1 MARMPDVPRATQN
14 TFICYS
20 KLPRDGARQPVPGGI
35 PCFQSP
41 AFRSFTGIASVN
53 GRLDNDLVSI
63 VPKVDENGGFSWEI
77 TGKKQAEA
85 GTFSFSVTV
94 TTKGSDKFAAISQ
107 MFTFQV
113 VVYRNAVPQP
123 QTTFIQLAVGESIDT
138 AGLIPWVINPVIDYN
153 VRHEGPLEDSGLYI
167 ACDKTDRGA
176 ITNVHL
182 RGTAAKVGTY
192 LFLTEA
198 QTWDEGGQYDYLPSS
213 FPAGSG
219 SVPVV
224 VSVYEKFGAGTVIVQ
239 DPEAE
244 YLRNP
249 DFLRLLSGGY
259 TGSALGVFSR
269 SGDIWSR
276 TARELINAS
285 FNLYEVFD
293 YQVARS
299 GDIWQLSGRRYFS
312 DETPSE
318 FEVLAS
324 APVVPGSE
332 IPPSGT
338 WSGGVTFVGDTRY
351 FVEGR
356 GFFDNK
362 GLEGGFQGWDGSFL
376 IPDGSGG
383 WQIDGAAVF
392 PAELTGGTALPYS
405 PATSEKVGKH
415 TVRDLAQESLNL
427 NRLPD
432 AGQLAFTTGANGT
445 TGGYWPFYPLH
456 RQIAPPN
463 GTDGTVAQGVSGR
476 FRVERRYEMRNDS
489 STERSHESNEGEAS
503 HDNISLREKRKD
515 NYNASFSPESMHC
528 ATRDSGDF
536 LKRVFIYENE
546 VDNNFNLDKT
556 YDYEFK
562 ADVRDGTGGFSVHDI
577 TTERSE
583 VIENLGSNAD
593 LQLYISSGREGAEQ
607 RAKIFSTGTAA
618 ASGSW
623 KIKTKKNIKND
634 YAGDVTE
641 SEEVSEATVS
651 ASASFDADILREG
664 IGFPVYRLE
673 ERNDSVTYSDD
684 ARRSRAGGDSDE
696 TYFSNSTEHITEVE
710 IIHTAHVVYKNGEVD
725 RNQSRAVTVVKK
737 LVQKIVRHGEEV
749 DNKSDEDEQT
759 FDNDYDASIF
769 QQVVDGLDSHVN
781 DPGALA
787 PDCSISHSKWWGET
801 DCNAQFHGIIDRIIR
816 TFSGSGV

>member
-94 TTKGSDKFAAISQ
+94 TTKGDDRFAAVSQ
-107 MFTFQV
+107 MFIFEV

-138 AGLIPWVINPVIDYN
+138 AGLIPWVVNPVIDYN

-224 VSVYEKFGAGTVIVQ
+224 VSIYEKFDRETVIVQ
-239 DPEAE
+239 DPEVE

-249 DFLRLLSGGY
+249 DFLRLISGGY
-259 TGSALGVFSR
+259 TGSALGSFTR

-312 DETPSE
+312 DEAPSE

-324 APVVPGSE
+324 ASAVPGSE

-338 WSGGVTFVGDTRY
+338 WSGGVIFVGDTWY

-362 GLEGGFQGWDGSFL
+362 GVEGCFQGWDGSFL
-376 IPDGSGG
+376 IADGNGG

-415 TVRDLAQESLNL
+415 TVRDLALESLNL

-432 AGQLAFTTGANGT
+432 AGQLAFATGANGT
-445 TGGYWPFYPLH
+445 AGGYWPFYPLH
-456 RQIAPPN
+456 RQIVPPN
-463 GTDGTVAQGVSGR
+463 GTDGVVAPTISGR
-476 FRVERRYEMRNDS
+476 FRIKHREETR
-489 STERSHESNEGEAS
+489 TAS
-503 HDNISLREKRKD
+503 GGDIYTYYASGDTWDRV
-515 NYNASFSPESMHC
+515 NASLKEERKNNYVITISPGTLSG
-528 ATRDSGDF
+528 ASRNGDLLQRLFLYNPKASGDF
-536 LKRVFIYENE
+536 E
-546 VDNNFNLDKT
+546 LDKT
-556 YDYEFK
+556 YDYDLALKSNGVYNDEPYSSTTTESK
-562 ADVRDGTGGFSVHDI
+562 
-577 TTERSE
+577 TERSE
-583 VIENLGSNAD
+583 IIEQLSATSD
-593 LQLYISSGREGAEQ
+593 LQLYLGSGRPAAGEKVQ
-607 RAKIFSTGTAA
+607 IYSTGNGQGG
-618 ASGSW
+618 GSW
-623 KIKTKKNIKND
+623 KIRTTKTDKYISDGETLTDETTTEESTVGATGSFAARILGEGVVLPSYRTVTRSNSLRASTDGRHQEDSAWKNVVMEITITHTAMVIYENGRVNQDKSTAVTYIKKVTVTRANGADDVEQIEENTYDMD
-634 YAGDVTE
+634 YEATAYNEAVAEVNVNVDSPESVIPDVSDSGATSGERNGNAQYSETINETE
-641 SEEVSEATVS
+641 S
-651 ASASFDADILREG
+651 SFS
-664 IGFPVYRLE
+664 P
-673 ERNDSVTYSDD
+673 
-684 ARRSRAGGDSDE
+684 
-696 TYFSNSTEHITEVE
+696 
-710 IIHTAHVVYKNGEVD
+710 
-725 RNQSRAVTVVKK
+725 
-737 LVQKIVRHGEEV
+737 
-749 DNKSDEDEQT
+749 
-759 FDNDYDASIF
+759 
-769 QQVVDGLDSHVN
+769 
-781 DPGALA
+781 
-787 PDCSISHSKWWGET
+787 
-801 DCNAQFHGIIDRIIR
+801 
-816 TFSGSGV
+816 

>member
-94 TTKGSDKFAAISQ
+94 TTKGDDKFAAVSQ
-107 MFTFQV
+107 MFIFEV

-138 AGLIPWVINPVIDYN
+138 AGLIPWVVNPVIDYN

-224 VSVYEKFGAGTVIVQ
+224 VSIYEKFDRGTVIVQ
-239 DPEAE
+239 DPEVE

-259 TGSALGVFSR
+259 TGSALGSFTR
-269 SGDIWSR
+269 SGDIWRR

-324 APVVPGSE
+324 ASAIPGSE

-338 WSGGVTFVGDTRY
+338 WSDGVTFVGDTRY

-362 GLEGGFQGWDGSFL
+362 GLEGCFQGWDGSFL
-376 IPDGSGG
+376 IADGNGG
-383 WQIDGAAVF
+383 WQIGGAAVF
-392 PAELTGGTALPYS
+392 PAKLTGGTALPYS

-415 TVRDLAQESLNL
+415 TVRDLALESLNL

-432 AGQLAFTTGANGT
+432 AGQLAFATGANGT
-445 TGGYWPFYPLH
+445 AGGYWPFYPLH
-456 RQIAPPN
+456 RQIIPPN
-463 GTDGTVAQGVSGR
+463 GTDGVVAPTVSGHFSVNHR
-476 FRVERRYEMRNDS
+476 EEVMKDATTAYTIDGSKGGTWN
-489 STERSHESNEGEAS
+489 RS
-503 HDNISLREKRKD
+503 RTFEKRLN
-515 NYNASFSPESMHC
+515 NYSASFTPGSLSA
-528 ATRDSGDF
+528 ATRDGDWLKRLFLYSPEVGGDF
-536 LKRVFIYENE
+536 DIERS
-546 VDNNFNLDKT
+546 
-556 YDYEFK
+556 YDCEYQY
-562 ADVRDGTGGFSVHDI
+562 DSDSYTVHNT
-577 TTERSE
+577 TTERTEISE
-583 VIENLGSNAD
+583 YLGGSAD
-593 LQLYISSGREGAEQ
+593 LQLYLSSGHSGAGQ
-607 RAKIFSTGTAA
+607 LVQTFSSGI
-618 ASGSW
+618 ASAGGSW
-623 KIKTKKNIKND
+623 KILTTRTEKTNYN
-634 YAGDVTE
+634 GSTNETTE
-641 SEEVSEATVS
+641 TSEGVISTS
-651 ASASFDADILREG
+651 ASLAAGIFTAG
-664 IGFPVYRLE
+664 IGFPTYQVE
-673 ERNDSVTYSDD
+673 ERSDSVTYNDY
-684 ARRSRAGGDSDE
+684 AWRERSGGEGDN
-696 TYFSNSTEHITEVE
+696 YYKNSTSVTTDVKVFHSAHIVT
-710 IIHTAHVVYKNGEVD
+710 KNGEID
-725 RNQSRAVTVVKK
+725 ENESTAVTTIYKTKTVKIF
-737 LVQKIVRHGEEV
+737 LNTVDHSPPDEVEERTIEN
-749 DNKSDEDEQT
+749 DFDGSAYQQEIDELE
-759 FDNDYDASIF
+759 
-769 QQVVDGLDSHVN
+769 SHVD
-781 DPGALA
+781 DPLSLA
-787 PDCSISHSKWWGET
+787 PDVPAGTDWSGYT
-801 DCNAQFHGIIDRIIR
+801 DCNASISQNTNRTIR
-816 TFSGSGV
+816 RFS